1 MAIGRK
7 VGSTESILHSLESLR
22 TLYEHTNNDK
32 LAYRYLKELTNLKD
46 SLFNDQAIKQMAQL
60 ELNYKLDQQKSI
72 YNAELK
78 NQKIEKQKNKII
90 YYSIAGALLCILAIT
105 ILWIYLQIKN

>member
-46 SLFNDQAIKQMAQL
+46 SLFNDQAVKQMAQL

-78 NQKIEKQKNKII
+78 N
-90 YYSIAGALLCILAIT
+90 
-105 ILWIYLQIKN
+105 